1 MGRRSIR
8 GRAYAIE
15 AMALKLGEVLGR
27 ERVLHMM
34 LKLQPEQKNIKYGNP
49 VVFQQASKQAKQAS
63 VGSFLRT
70 NQRLNELFL
79 CL

>member
-1 MGRRSIR
+1 
-8 GRAYAIE
+8 
-15 AMALKLGEVLGR
+15 
-27 ERVLHMM
+27 MM

>member
-8 GRAYAIE
+8 GTTYVIE

-27 ERVLHMM
+27 ERVLHIM

-49 VVFQQASKQAKQAS
+49 VVFQQASKQASKAS
-63 VGSFLRT
+63 KCGKFLE
-70 NQRLNELFL
+70 N
-79 CL
+79 